1 MTISK
6 LHNLDKSIH
15 QNPRRLMALNYAIK
29 KLYVEI
35 DKQNKREKSAK
46 KELFFPYFR
55 IDKKNGG
62 LLPPSIRQS
71 FNN

>member
-29 KLYVEI
+29 KLNVEI
-35 DKQNKREKSAK
+35 EKK
-46 KELFFPYFR
+46 
-55 IDKKNGG
+55 
-62 LLPPSIRQS
+62 LLLQLLIHLPL
-71 FNN
+71 

>member
-15 QNPRRLMALNYAIK
+15 QNPRRFMALNYAIK

-35 DKQNKREKSAK
+35 DKQNKREKSSK
-46 KELFFPYFR
+46 KELFFPYY
-55 IDKKNGG
+55 
-62 LLPPSIRQS
+62 L
-71 FNN
+71 

>member
-6 LHNLDKSIH
+6 LHNLDKSIHIH

-29 KLYVEI
+29 KLNVEI

-46 KELFFPYFR
+46 KDLFFPYY
-55 IDKKNGG
+55 
-62 LLPPSIRQS
+62 L
-71 FNN
+71 

>member
-29 KLYVEI
+29 KLNVEI
-35 DKQNKREKSAK
+35 DKQ
-46 KELFFPYFR
+46 
-55 IDKKNGG
+55 
-62 LLPPSIRQS
+62 LLVNFHIKFLNSIV
-71 FNN
+71 

>member
-29 KLYVEI
+29 KLNLEI
-35 DKQNKREKSAK
+35 GKQNKIEKSAK
-46 KELFFPYFR
+46 KDLFFPYY
-55 IDKKNGG
+55 
-62 LLPPSIRQS
+62 L
-71 FNN
+71 